1 MKTSYFA
8 NMKNIT
14 NPIAICGWV
23 PKFYTGPR
31 YMKLAPKK
39 EWFFKW
45 KELKNSGKYT
55 DEEMEKMYIELYD
68 RTVLCFLNPN
78 DVWNE
83 LCAIYPD
90 ASSDDITLICY
101 ERPGDFCHRNLVSK
115 WLREAGFDI
124 EEFK

>member
-55 DEEMEKMYIELYD
+55 DEEMEKMYIDLYN
-68 RTVLCFLNPN
+68 RTVLSFLNPN

-90 ASSDDITLICY
+90 TPSDDITLICY
-101 ERPGDFCHRNLVSK
+101 EKPGDFCHRHLVSK